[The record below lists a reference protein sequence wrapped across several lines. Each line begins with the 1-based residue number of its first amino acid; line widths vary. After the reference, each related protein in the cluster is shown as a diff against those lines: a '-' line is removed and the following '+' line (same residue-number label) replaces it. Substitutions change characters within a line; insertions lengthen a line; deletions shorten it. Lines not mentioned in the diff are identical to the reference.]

1 MNESNLVQK
10 FIWFSERAILLTIA
24 LATLFASA
32 SEIIRIISVKEVNLS
47 DLFLLFIYAE
57 VLGMVASFY
66 ANNRIPVTLPLIIA
80 MTALTRMI
88 IQESKDLNA
97 INIIYEAIEHI
108 EKRLSGLLEP
118 DLKEISLGSAEVQK
132 IFKVSKFGKIAGSKV
147 INGEIKSKSKARIIR
162 DGVVVYNGE
171 IQSIF
176 REKNQVKEVGTGLEC
191 GISIKDFI
199 DFKEK
204 DVIESYLAEEIQRS
218 I

>member
-1 MNESNLVQK
+1 MNMNESNLVQK

-32 SEIIRIISVKEVNLS
+32 SEIIRIISVQEVNLS

-97 INIIYEAIEHI
+97 INIIYEATGILI
-108 EKRLSGLLEP
+108 LAISAYIMT
-118 DLKEISLGSAEVQK
+118 LKDKISLK
-132 IFKVSKFGKIAGSKV
+132 KLLL
-147 INGEIKSKSKARIIR
+147 
-162 DGVVVYNGE
+162 
-171 IQSIF
+171 
-176 REKNQVKEVGTGLEC
+176 REK
-191 GISIKDFI
+191 I
-199 DFKEK
+199 D
-204 DVIESYLAEEIQRS
+204 ESDIPD
-218 I
+218 

>member
-32 SEIIRIISVKEVNLS
+32 SEIIRIISVQQVNLS

-97 INIIYEAIEHI
+97 INIIYEATGILI
-108 EKRLSGLLEP
+108 LAISAYIMT
-118 DLKEISLGSAEVQK
+118 LKDKISLK
-132 IFKVSKFGKIAGSKV
+132 KLLL
-147 INGEIKSKSKARIIR
+147 
-162 DGVVVYNGE
+162 
-171 IQSIF
+171 
-176 REKNQVKEVGTGLEC
+176 REK
-191 GISIKDFI
+191 I
-199 DFKEK
+199 D
-204 DVIESYLAEEIQRS
+204 ESDIPD
-218 I
+218 

>member
-1 MNESNLVQK
+1 MNDSNLVQK

-32 SEIIRIISVKEVNLS
+32 SEIIRIISVQEVNLS

-97 INIIYEAIEHI
+97 INIIYEATGILI
-108 EKRLSGLLEP
+108 LSISAYIMT
-118 DLKEISLGSAEVQK
+118 LKDKISLK
-132 IFKVSKFGKIAGSKV
+132 KLLL
-147 INGEIKSKSKARIIR
+147 
-162 DGVVVYNGE
+162 
-171 IQSIF
+171 
-176 REKNQVKEVGTGLEC
+176 REK
-191 GISIKDFI
+191 I
-199 DFKEK
+199 D
-204 DVIESYLAEEIQRS
+204 ESDIPD
-218 I
+218 

>member
-24 LATLFASA
+24 LATLFAST
-32 SEIIRIISVKEVNLS
+32 SEIIRIISVGEVNLS

-97 INIIYEAIEHI
+97 INIIYEATGILI
-108 EKRLSGLLEP
+108 LAISAYIMT
-118 DLKEISLGSAEVQK
+118 LKDKISLKKLLLRDK
-132 IFKVSKFGKIAGSKV
+132 I
-147 INGEIKSKSKARIIR
+147 
-162 DGVVVYNGE
+162 D
-171 IQSIF
+171 
-176 REKNQVKEVGTGLEC
+176 
-191 GISIKDFI
+191 
-199 DFKEK
+199 
-204 DVIESYLAEEIQRS
+204 ESDIPD
-218 I
+218 